1 MEIQIY
7 TSKKQT
13 ITIESQP
20 FASGGEGSIH
30 RIKDP
35 KNYQDKCVKI
45 YFEEYCTPEKEQKTL
60 FQVENPPQNLSN
72 SNFIVCWPIE
82 MVYRAENQLLQFAG
96 FIMPLAY
103 PNCQQLYELCLPNI
117 KQSLQNVLHQKFN
130 RTTKE
135 GMIARF
141 KLCVNIAIAIHAIH
155 SSKQYVLVDAKP
167 QNISF
172 THNGQIAVTDID
184 SIQINDLFGNV
195 IHHAAVATPEYIPSE
210 GQNGILLPTTHF
222 IPQSWDNFAIAVIFY
237 ELLLGLH
244 PYAATFGGAYA
255 NQNTVSEKIQNGL
268 FVHGNQKKRVSF
280 VPPLHH
286 NYQLLPTTL
295 QSLFYD
301 AFENGHNFPDKRPSA
316 EVWGQTLF
324 AELMPP
330 QKNIKPQP
338 LIVKH
343 PPHPKQ
349 EPKPTVTPAPPS
361 QPVTAKKQVSKQFL
375 TIFLLA
381 IFIGAGIFLINN
393 YREKRKVQPT
403 AAAEIT
409 VAEAAIT
416 AAEAAIEIDLNIVQV
431 EGGTYTMGCPFSTC
445 GSDEKP
451 AHAVTL
457 STFRISKYEVTQA
470 QWKAI
475 MSMSATNSE
484 PSYFKGCA
492 QCPVENVSYDD
503 IEEFI
508 RKLNQHHS
516 LSVGKG
522 KYRLPTEAEWEYA
535 ARGGTESKGYQFA
548 GGNDLDDVAWFG
560 DNSNR
565 STHPVG
571 KKKPNELG
579 LYDMSGNVWEW
590 CSDWYNS
597 EYYAQSGGASNPLG
611 SETGSSRVLRGGSW
625 YSIAVC
631 CRMAYRNNITPTLR
645 NGYYGFRL
653 VFVP

>member
-1 MEIQIY
+1 MEIQLY

-20 FASGGEGSIH
+20 FASGGEGNIH
-30 RIKDP
+30 RIKAP

-155 SSKQYVLVDAKP
+155 NSKQYVLVDAKP

-172 THNGQIAVTDID
+172 TPNGQIAVTDID
-184 SIQINDLFGNV
+184 SIQINDLLGNV
-195 IHHAAVATPEYIPSE
+195 IHHAVVATPEYIPSE
-210 GQNGILLPTTHF
+210 GHNGILLPTTHF

-237 ELLLGLH
+237 ELLMGLH

-280 VPPLHH
+280 VPPLHN
-286 NYQLLPTTL
+286 NYQLLPTAL
-295 QSLFYD
+295 QTLFYD
-301 AFENGHNFPDKRPSA
+301 AFENGHNFPDKRPTA

-338 LIVKH
+338 LIVK
-343 PPHPKQ
+343 PPPYPKQ
-349 EPKPTVTPAPPS
+349 QPTPTVTPAPPS

-393 YREKRKVQPT
+393 YIEKRKVQS
-403 AAAEIT
+403 AAAEIDSNM
-409 VAEAAIT
+409 VM
-416 AAEAAIEIDLNIVQV
+416 VQ
-431 EGGTYTMGCPFSTC
+431 GGTYTMGCKSNYC
-445 GSDEKP
+445 NSDEKP

-457 STFRISKYEVTQA
+457 SEFSISKYEVTQA

-475 MSMSATNSE
+475 MSKSE
-484 PSYFKGCA
+484 KDSVPSYFKDCT
-492 QCPVENVSYDD
+492 QCPVENVNYSD
-503 IEEFI
+503 IEEFLI
-508 RKLNQHHS
+508 KLNQQHS
-516 LSVGKG
+516 LTGGKG
-522 KYRLPTEAEWEYA
+522 TYRLPTEAEWEYA
-535 ARGGTESKGYQFA
+535 ARGGNQSKGYEYA
-548 GGNDLDDVAWFG
+548 GSNEINDVAWY
-560 DNSNR
+560 
-565 STHPVG
+565 
-571 KKKPNELG
+571 NEK
-579 LYDMSGNVWEW
+579 
-590 CSDWYNS
+590 
-597 EYYAQSGGASNPLG
+597 
-611 SETGSSRVLRGGSW
+611 
-625 YSIAVC
+625 
-631 CRMAYRNNITPTLR
+631 
-645 NGYYGFRL
+645 
-653 VFVP
+653 